1 MKTNTR
7 QIAVMQVLPHLNS
20 GGLVSG
26 AVEVAKELVSSDCK
40 SLVVSSGGYK
50 ENEILRNNSILEILP
65 VHSKNIFTILRNKK
79 KLIDL
84 AIKYNIHLIHA
95 RSRAPAWSA
104 YFAAKELNIP
114 FVTTFHGTYGTENFF
129 KKKYNSIMLKGNAI
143 IAISKFIKQHI
154 QGEYCVT
161 KNIHVIPRG
170 VNTSIFSPKQVS
182 AARLI
187 NAAKKIGI
195 EGNDQIILL
204 PGRLT
209 NWKGHKLAVK
219 AVARLKVKN
228 FKLVFIGDLQG
239 RIKYRNQ
246 LIDLATTLNIS
257 NKVIFINHTRDLPSY
272 LMLSDLVLSC
282 STKPEAFGR
291 TVLEAQA
298 MGKPVIAFNH
308 GGSVELIND
317 NENGTLCKVADI
329 DDLAINIEKVL
340 QFSVYKRKVLSK
352 KSISNVNKKYLT
364 KFMCKKTLNLY
375 IKLIKNFRE
384 KNFNN

>member
-1 MKTNTR
+1 MKINTK

-26 AVEVAKELVSSDCK
+26 AVEVGKELVDSNFK

-50 ENEILRNNSILEILP
+50 ENELLRNNSTLEKLP
-65 VHSKNIFTILRNKK
+65 VHSKNIFTIFNNKK

-84 AIKYNIHLIHA
+84 AIKYNIQLIHA

-104 YFAAKELNIP
+104 YFAAKELGLP
-114 FVTTFHGTYGTENFF
+114 FVTTFHGTYGAENFF

-143 IAISKFIKQHI
+143 IAISKFIKKHI
-154 QGEYCVT
+154 QKEYGIT
-161 KNIHVIPRG
+161 KNIYLIPRG
-170 VNTSIFSPKQVS
+170 VNTNIFSPKNVS
-182 AARLI
+182 SARLI
-187 NAAKKIGI
+187 SAAKKINI

-219 AVARLKVKN
+219 AISRLKVQN
-228 FKLVFIGDLQG
+228 FKLVFVGDLQG
-239 RIKYRNQ
+239 RIKYKNE
-246 LIDLATTLNIS
+246 LINLAATLNIS
-257 NKVIFINHTRDLPSY
+257 DKVIFINHTRDLPSY

-298 MGKPVIAFNH
+298 MGKPVVAFNH

-317 NENGTLCKVADI
+317 NENGTLCKVADV
-329 DDLAINIEKVL
+329 DDLSTNIEKAL
-340 QFSVYKRKVLSK
+340 QLSVYKRKILSK

-384 KNFNN
+384 KNINN

>member
-1 MKTNTR
+1 MKINTK

-26 AVEVAKELVSSDCK
+26 AVEVAKELVNSNFK

-50 ENEILRNNSILEILP
+50 ENEILRNNSILEKLP
-65 VHSKNIFTILRNKK
+65 VHSKNIFTIISNKK

-84 AIKYNIHLIHA
+84 AIKHNVNVIHA

-104 YFAAKELNIP
+104 YFAAKELNLP
-114 FVTTFHGTYGTENFF
+114 FVTTFHGTYGTENFL
-129 KKKYNSIMLKGNAI
+129 KKKYNSIMLKGHVT

-154 QGEYCVT
+154 HGEYGIT
-161 KNIHVIPRG
+161 KNIYVIPRG
-170 VNTSIFSPKQVS
+170 VNTNIFSPKKVS
-182 AARLI
+182 SARLI
-187 NAAKKIGI
+187 NAAKKINI
-195 EGNDQIILL
+195 EDNDKIILL

-219 AVARLKVKN
+219 AISKLKVNN

-239 RIKYRNQ
+239 RIKYRKE
-246 LIDLATTLNIS
+246 LINLATTLNVD

-272 LMLSDLVLSC
+272 LMLSDIVLSC

-317 NENGTLCKVADI
+317 NENGTLCKVGDI
-329 DDLAINIEKVL
+329 DDLATNIEKVL
-340 QFSVYKRKVLSK
+340 KLSIYKRKILSK
-352 KSISNVNKKYLT
+352 KSISNVNEKYLT
-364 KFMCKKTLNLY
+364 KFMCKKTLNIY

-384 KNFNN
+384 KNINN